1 MEEDRDSR
9 KGGKLVRVALLR
21 NRLWG
26 EIHRYPRFNIPLN
39 LCQTFAPHST
49 GLYNTYGGHWH
60 MGHLRPWGFHI
71 EQPCRKRAM
80 HVANLATHLLAARWN
95 IFSRPKHKWM
105 HTLSGSNL
113 LQIGSKRGL
122 SLFIQELL
130 AIRFQ
135 FPLQIILP
143 SPMWKL
149 LEDLLMESSSFFD
162 GGLARTAVAVKT
174 GKTN

>member
-1 MEEDRDSR
+1 MIYSPPPLALTLLTVPIIHIKIDCIVGKMGEDRDSR

-80 HVANLATHLLAARWN
+80 HVANLATHLLAAR
-95 IFSRPKHKWM
+95 
-105 HTLSGSNL
+105 
-113 LQIGSKRGL
+113 
-122 SLFIQELL
+122 
-130 AIRFQ
+130 
-135 FPLQIILP
+135 
-143 SPMWKL
+143 
-149 LEDLLMESSSFFD
+149 
-162 GGLARTAVAVKT
+162 
-174 GKTN
+174 